1 MDELSRPA
9 FERHPTCIRDPVA
22 LAADRLT
29 ASPDG
34 LVPRSGEPCPDEARD
49 CVAIDPVD
57 EYKRF
62 LGSAVR
68 TVGEQF

>member
-1 MDELSRPA
+1 MDELSRPS

-29 ASPDG
+29 ASLDD
-34 LVPRSGEPCPDEARD
+34 LVPRSGKTCADETSD

-57 EYKRF
+57 
-62 LGSAVR
+62 
-68 TVGEQF
+68 